1 MVHHFCSSS
10 ILASSFLLL
19 LFLLPVSASPFSH
32 VYHELDSESISGKEG
47 RVAWRW
53 LAEEAPTSS
62 NVTTLDN
69 SSFVLAAQR
78 THRKDPLEGYNYYTG
93 GWNIS
98 DEHYWASV
106 AYTAFPLFTIAFI
119 WFVIFG
125 LALFVFALY
134 LCCCR
139 RRKYSYSHFA
149 YAVSLV
155 LLIIFICAAIVGCV
169 VLYRGQAKFHKTT
182 LSTLGYVMSQANLTV
197 ENLRNFSDSLGKAKA
212 VGVDQIFLPSNVQSS
227 IDNIETKLNASASS
241 LEDKSANNNKS
252 IQKFLNGLQVSLI
265 LLAAVMLAF
274 TFIGFLFSLCGM
286 QFIVSVLIVVGWI
299 LVTVTFIL
307 CGVFLLFHNVLTDTC
322 VAMDEWVSRP
332 HAHTALD
339 DILPCVDVATANES
353 MYRSREVTYQL
364 VGIVNQVITN
374 ISNQNF
380 PPAFGAPLYYNQ
392 SGPLIPP
399 LCNPYNSDMSDRTCL
414 INEVTFDNSSMAW
427 KAYECQTAIV
437 NGNEICTTVGRITPS
452 LYSQMIAATS
462 VSKGLYQYGPFLTQL
477 EDCSFARETFA
488 AISTNNCPG
497 LDKYTRWI
505 YIGLDLVSAAV
516 MLSLIF
522 WIIFVRERRHRNYN
536 KEFLTRSSQ
545 APHPLQ
551 NKEP

>member
-1 MVHHFCSSS
+1 MVHHFCSS
-10 ILASSFLLL
+10 FLLL
-19 LFLLPVSASPFSH
+19 FFLLPISASSFSH
-32 VYHELDSESISGKEG
+32 VYHEFDSESISGKEG
-47 RVAWRW
+47 RVTWRW
-53 LAEEAPTSS
+53 LAEEAPTAS

-78 THRKDPLEGYNYYTG
+78 TQRKDPLEGYNYYKG

-98 DEHYWASV
+98 DQHYWASV

-125 LALFVFALY
+125 LGLFVFALY

-155 LLIIFICAAIVGCV
+155 LLIIFVCAAVVGCV

-197 ENLRNFSDSLGKAKA
+197 ENLKNFSDSLGKAKA

-241 LEDKSANNNKS
+241 LEDKSANNNNS
-252 IQKFLNGLQVSLI
+252 ITKFLNGLQVSLI

-307 CGVFLLFHNVLTDTC
+307 CGVFLLFHNVLTDAC

-414 INEVTFDNSSMAW
+414 INEATFDNSSTVW
-427 KAYECQTAIV
+427 KEHECQTAIV

-462 VSKGLYQYGPFLTQL
+462 ISKGLYQYGPFLTQL
-477 EDCSFARETFA
+477 EDCSFVRETFA
-488 AISTNNCPG
+488 TISTKDCPG

-505 YIGLDLVSAAV
+505 YIGLDLVSVAV

-545 APHPLQ
+545 APHPL
-551 NKEP
+551 

>member
-1 MVHHFCSSS
+1 MVHHFCSS
-10 ILASSFLLL
+10 FLLL
-19 LFLLPVSASPFSH
+19 FFLLPISASSFSH
-32 VYHELDSESISGKEG
+32 VYHEFDSESISGKEG
-47 RVAWRW
+47 RVTWRW
-53 LAEEAPTSS
+53 LAEEAPTAS

-78 THRKDPLEGYNYYTG
+78 TQRKDPLEGYNYYKG

-98 DEHYWASV
+98 DQHYWASV

-125 LALFVFALY
+125 LGLFVFALY

-155 LLIIFICAAIVGCV
+155 LLIIFVCAAVVGCV

-197 ENLRNFSDSLGKAKA
+197 ENLKNFSDSLGKAKA

-241 LEDKSANNNKS
+241 LEDKSANNNNS
-252 IQKFLNGLQVSLI
+252 ITKFLNGLQVSLI

-307 CGVFLLFHNVLTDTC
+307 CGVFLLFHNVLTDAC

-332 HAHTALD
+332 HSHTALD

-414 INEVTFDNSSMAW
+414 INEATFDNSSTVW
-427 KAYECQTAIV
+427 KEHECQTAIV

-462 VSKGLYQYGPFLTQL
+462 ISKGLYQYGPFLTQL
-477 EDCSFARETFA
+477 EDCSFVRETFA
-488 AISTNNCPG
+488 TISTKDCPG

-505 YIGLDLVSAAV
+505 YIGLDLVSVAV

-522 WIIFVRERRHRNYN
+522 WIIFVRERRHRNNN

-545 APHPLQ
+545 APHPL
-551 NKEP
+551 

>member
-10 ILASSFLLL
+10 ILASSFLWLF
-19 LFLLPVSASPFSH
+19 FLLPISASSFSH
-32 VYHELDSESISGKEG
+32 VYHEFDSESISGKEG
-47 RVAWRW
+47 RVTWRW
-53 LAEEAPTSS
+53 LTEEAPTAS

-78 THRKDPLEGYNYYTG
+78 TQRKDPLEGYNYYTG

-98 DEHYWASV
+98 DQHYWASV
-106 AYTAFPLFTIAFI
+106 AYTAFPLFTIASF

-125 LALFVFALY
+125 FGLFVFALY

-241 LEDKSANNNKS
+241 LEDKSANNNNS
-252 IQKFLNGLQVSLI
+252 IKKFLNGLQVSLI
-265 LLAAVMLAF
+265 LLATAMLAF

-414 INEVTFDNSSMAW
+414 INEATFDNSSMVW
-427 KAYECQTAIV
+427 KEYECQTAIV

-477 EDCSFARETFA
+477 EDCSFVRETFA
-488 AISTNNCPG
+488 TISTNNCPG

-505 YIGLDLVSAAV
+505 YIGLDLVSVAV

-522 WIIFVRERRHRNYN
+522 WIIFVRERRHRNHN

-545 APHPLQ
+545 APHPL
-551 NKEP
+551 